1 MDISYTIS
9 SVNCP
14 NVKNYGNGAQVLA
27 RCAFGEVIDGVAKDQ
42 NNYYLYVFC
51 NSQGRPDDN
60 NLLATYVL
68 C

>member
-1 MDISYTIS
+1 MNISYTIS

-27 RCAFGEVIDGVAKDQ
+27 RCAFGGVNDGVAKD
-42 NNYYLYVFC
+42 YYLYISC
-51 NSQGRPDDN
+51 TSQGRLDNN
-60 NLLATYVL
+60 NLLANYVL